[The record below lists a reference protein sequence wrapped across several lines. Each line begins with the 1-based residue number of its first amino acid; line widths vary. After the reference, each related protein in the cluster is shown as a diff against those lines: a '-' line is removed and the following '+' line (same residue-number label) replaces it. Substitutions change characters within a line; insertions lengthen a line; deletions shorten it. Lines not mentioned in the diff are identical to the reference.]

1 MAMFSKKPQ
10 VELITGLDIGSTAVR
25 VAVGKLDIAEGRN
38 ANLQILATVEVPSEG
53 VHKGVVTNIEEAVSS
68 ISHALEQTERVTG
81 VPVEHA
87 WVGIS
92 GTHINTQE
100 SRGVVAVAKSDGEIS
115 IEDVERAVDAART
128 VATPL
133 NYEILHVLPRS
144 FSVDGQT
151 GIKDPVGM
159 SGIRLEVETKIIQG
173 STSYINNLTKAVY
186 RTGID
191 IDDLVF
197 SALASSESVISPR
210 QKDLGVAVV
219 NIGGNT
225 TSLVVFEEG
234 DILHASVIPIGS
246 EHITNDLAIGL
257 RSPIEVAER
266 VKQEFGECVGIGI
279 NKKDTIDLMAVGAE
293 NSEIVFRKDI
303 VNYIGARTEEILEK
317 IDAEL
322 VKAGRSHLLPAGIIF
337 TGGGSKLTGLV
348 ELSKEVLGLP
358 ASLGHSAGIVGV
370 TEHISDLSFTTAIGL
385 VKWGTQVRVGSFR
398 PGRGGLDKIEHVSNR
413 VKGWFKSLVP

>member
-1 MAMFSKKPQ
+1 MLNKKTQ
-10 VELITGLDIGSTAVR
+10 TELITGLDIGSTAVR
-25 VAVGKLDIAEGRN
+25 VAVGKLDLSEGKS
-38 ANLQILATVEVPSEG
+38 ANLQILATIEVPSEG
-53 VHKGVVTNIEEAVSS
+53 VHKGVVTSIEEAVSS

-92 GTHINTQE
+92 GAHISAQE

-115 IEDVERAVDAART
+115 SEDVERAIDAART

-144 FSVDGQT
+144 FAVDGQT

-197 SALASSESVISPR
+197 SILAASETVISHR
-210 QKDLGVAVV
+210 QKDLGVVVV
-219 NIGGNT
+219 NIGGAT

-234 DILHASVIPIGS
+234 DILHSAVIPIGS

-257 RSPIEVAER
+257 RCSIDIAER
-266 VKQEFGECVGIGI
+266 VKKEFGECLGDHFS
-279 NKKDTIDLMAVGAE
+279 KKDVIDLAAVGAE
-293 NSEIVFRKDI
+293 TSELVFRKD
-303 VNYIGARTEEILEK
+303 VVDYIGARIEEILEK
-317 IDAEL
+317 IDVEL
-322 VKAGRSHLLPAGIIF
+322 VKIGRSHLLPAGVVF
-337 TGGGSKLTGLV
+337 TGGGAKLAGLV
-348 ELSKEVLGLP
+348 ELSKQVLGLP
-358 ASLGHSAGIVGV
+358 ASLGFPAGIIGV
-370 TEHISDLSFTTAIGL
+370 SEHISDLSFSTAIGL
-385 VKWGTQVRVGSFR
+385 AKWGAQVRTGNLRHHRASLGSIDR
-398 PGRGGLDKIEHVSNR
+398 VSKK